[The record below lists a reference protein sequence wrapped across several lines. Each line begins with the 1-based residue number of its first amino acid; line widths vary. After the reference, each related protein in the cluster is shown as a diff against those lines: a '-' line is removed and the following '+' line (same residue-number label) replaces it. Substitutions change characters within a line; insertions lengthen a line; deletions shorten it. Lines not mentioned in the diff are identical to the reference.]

1 MQRFIGRRGFF
12 IAAILFLAAAVFP
25 LLTGGK
31 FNAAFFVLAMAFL
44 VIGAAIAKKKSLE
57 S

>member
-44 VIGAAIAKKKSLE
+44 VISLGIAKKNVE
-57 S
+57 T